1 MTKKEYILAV
11 IDTFP
16 DWEMWWWLKAMVQN
30 DQLDERTINILVII
44 LNNAMD
50 KITAAVKE
58 SKLIERIDN
67 RVCCGVLILVKRRK
81 SDQIRRQIQG
91 DTAEINIAS
100 LTVRSVS
107 ITPAHAKEHDAG
119 AETGIGPE
127 EIIFRCVQ

>member
-58 SKLIERIDN
+58 SKLIERIDA
-67 RVCCGVLILVKRRK
+67 RK
-81 SDQIRRQIQG
+81 NFDKQKEKQAQEDEKSLEELDSKL
-91 DTAEINIAS
+91 DNI
-100 LTVRSVS
+100 
-107 ITPAHAKEHDAG
+107 
-119 AETGIGPE
+119 
-127 EIIFRCVQ
+127 